1 MPRKPYEIHYIYKIV
16 NLLNDEFYVG
26 MHSTNDLND
35 GYMGSGY
42 RIRRGLKK
50 YGKENFKM
58 EILGFYPNREI
69 LKEKEREII
78 NQELLS
84 NDKCLNIAYGGG
96 GGFIS
101 PDGVKKG
108 REITDN
114 ILKEKYGENFRSII
128 SKKFHSGLSEEDKKK
143 YYDKISK
150 TQKEKYANEGPW
162 GFYGKKHNEK
172 SKELIGQKNSVTQKG
187 EKNSQ
192 FGTCWMTDGKKN
204 IKVKK
209 NEVHLYPEWKL
220 GRTMKNEGIA

>member
-1 MPRKPYEIHYIYKIV
+1 MPRKPYEIHYLYKIV
-16 NLLNDEFYVG
+16 NLLNEEFYIG
-26 MHSTNDLND
+26 IHSTNDLND

-42 RIRRGLKK
+42 RIKRSIKK
-50 YGKENFKM
+50 YGKENFKI
-58 EILGFYPNREI
+58 EILGFYQNREI
-69 LKEKEREII
+69 LKEKEQEIV

-84 NDKCLNIAYGGG
+84 DEKCINIAYGGT

-101 PDGVKKG
+101 PEGVKKG

-114 ILKEKYGENFRSII
+114 ILKEKYGENYKSII
-128 SKKFHSGLSEEDKKK
+128 SKKFHSGLNEEDKKK

-150 TQKEKYANEGPW
+150 TLKERYINEGPW

-187 EKNSQ
+187 ERNSQ

-204 IKVKK
+204 IKVRK
-209 NEVHLYPEWKL
+209 NELHLYPEWKL
-220 GRTMKNEGIA
+220 GRTMTNEGIA

>member
-1 MPRKPYEIHYIYKIV
+1 MPRKPYKTHYIYKIV

-42 RIRRGLKK
+42 RIKRSLKK

-58 EILGFYPNREI
+58 EIIDFYPNREI
-69 LKEKEREII
+69 LKEKEKEIV
-78 NQELLS
+78 NQELL
-84 NDKCLNIAYGGG
+84 NDEKCLNIAFGGS

-108 REITDN
+108 RRKTDEI
-114 ILKEKYGENFRSII
+114 LLQKYGKNFKSEI
-128 SKKFHSGLSEEDKKK
+128 SKKFHNGLSEEDKKK

-150 TQKEKYANEGPW
+150 TLKDKYENEGPW
-162 GFYGKKHNEK
+162 GFYGRTHTEE
-172 SKELIGQKNSVTQKG
+172 SKEIIGMKNSINRKG

-192 FGTCWMTDGKKN
+192 FGTCWLTNGEKN
-204 IKVKK
+204 IKIKK
-209 NEVHLYPEWKL
+209 NDIHLYPEWKL
-220 GRTMKNEGIA
+220 GRTMLK

>member
-1 MPRKPYEIHYIYKIV
+1 MPRKPYKTHYIYKIV

-42 RIRRGLKK
+42 RIKRSLKK

-58 EILGFYPNREI
+58 EIIDFYPNREI
-69 LKEKEREII
+69 LKEKEKEIV
-78 NQELLS
+78 NQELL
-84 NDKCLNIAYGGG
+84 NDEKCLNIAFGGS

-108 REITDN
+108 RRKTDEI
-114 ILKEKYGENFRSII
+114 LLQKYGKNFKSEI
-128 SKKFHSGLSEEDKKK
+128 SKKFHNGLSEEDKKK

-150 TQKEKYANEGPW
+150 TLKDKYENEGPW
-162 GFYGKKHNEK
+162 GFYGRTHTEE
-172 SKELIGQKNSVTQKG
+172 SKEIIGMKNSINQKG

-192 FGTCWMTDGKKN
+192 FGTCWLTNGEKN
-204 IKVKK
+204 IKIKK
-209 NEVHLYPEWKL
+209 NDIHLYPEWKL
-220 GRTMKNEGIA
+220 GRTILK